1 MSKNDL
7 MDMIISDKDKNK
19 IYTSEDADLTQ
30 EEINNLL
37 KIIRSS

>member
-1 MSKNDL
+1 

>member
-1 MSKNDL
+1 MSKNDYF
-7 MDMIISDKDKNK
+7 DMIISDKDKNK

>member
-19 IYTSEDADLTQ
+19 IYTSGGDDLTQ

>member
-19 IYTSEDADLTQ
+19 IYTFEGDDLTQ

>member
-19 IYTSEDADLTQ
+19 TYTSEGDDLTQ